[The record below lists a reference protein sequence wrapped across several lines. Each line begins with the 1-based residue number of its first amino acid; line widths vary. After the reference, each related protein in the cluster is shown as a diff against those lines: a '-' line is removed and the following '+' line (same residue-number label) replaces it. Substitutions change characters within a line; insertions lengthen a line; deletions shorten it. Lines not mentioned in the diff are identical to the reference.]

1 MGIFFLMIRV
11 PPRSTRTD
19 TLFPYTTLFRSS
31 SRPGAGS
38 FVVVF
43 GGIDVGEFQIGPVV
57 EPRAFGAFTRRQALP
72 SGGIEFPRDLLRGS
86 GDGRLAHPRPEVA
99 VGVDAEHIALA
110 GAAQRHLDVAHT
122 INAVGC
128 HPCERHRSEDH
139 TSELR
144 SLMRN

>member
-31 SRPGAGS
+31 SRPEAGS
-38 FVVVF
+38 FVVVY

-86 GDGRLAHPRPEVA
+86 GDGRLAHPSTEVA
-99 VGVDAEHIALA
+99 VGVDAETITLA
-110 GAAQRHLDVAHT
+110 GAAPRPPDVPHP
-122 INAVGC
+122 INAL
-128 HPCERHRSEDH
+128 PSPP
-139 TSELR
+139 T
-144 SLMRN
+144 